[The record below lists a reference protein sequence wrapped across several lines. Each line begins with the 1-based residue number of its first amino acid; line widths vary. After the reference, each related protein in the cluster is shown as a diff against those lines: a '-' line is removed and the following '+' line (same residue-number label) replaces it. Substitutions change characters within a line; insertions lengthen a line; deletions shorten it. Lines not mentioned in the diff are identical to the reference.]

1 MTPVASTARTPID
14 AAPVALVTGSARRLG
29 RAIALRLAGDGHD
42 IAVHAHRI
50 DDDAHQTRDA
60 IRALGRRCEV
70 FEADFVDE
78 AATTALLPAVVARL
92 GRIDAVVHNA
102 SMFQHDDL
110 ASFGYAALSDH
121 ARANTGAA
129 VLLARALARQL
140 GDTSPQRQGALVLLL
155 DQRLWNPNPD
165 YLSYALSK
173 AALEH
178 LVPLLARA
186 LAPVVRV
193 VGVAPGLTLGSPLI
207 DDARLAALGE
217 RSLTGRPVQADE
229 VADAVAFA
237 VRNRAVTGSSLLVD
251 AGYHLQPMARDF
263 PFLAEADAPRTT
275 SHLR

>member
-1 MTPVASTARTPID
+1 MTPAVPTAPSQL
-14 AAPVALVTGSARRLG
+14 AVAPVALVTGSARRLG
-29 RAIALRLAGDGHD
+29 RAIALRLASAGHD

-50 DDDAHQTRDA
+50 DDDAHQTCDA
-60 IRALGRRCEV
+60 IRALGRRCEI
-70 FEADFVDE
+70 FQADFVDE
-78 AATTALLPAVVARL
+78 AGTAALLPAVIEGL
-92 GRIDAVVHNA
+92 GRVDAVVHNA

-110 ASFGYAALSDH
+110 GSFGYAALSAH
-121 ARANTGAA
+121 ACANTGAA
-129 VLLARALARQL
+129 VLLARALARHL
-140 GDTSPQRQGALVLLL
+140 GEASPPRQGALVLLL

-207 DDARLAALGE
+207 DDARLNALGE
-217 RSLTGRPVQADE
+217 RSLTGRPVQTDE

-237 VRNRAVTGSSLLVD
+237 VRNRALTGSSLLVD

-263 PFLAEADAPRTT
+263 AFLGEADAPRTT

>member
-1 MTPVASTARTPID
+1 MAFTTAPPGSNTTT
-14 AAPVALVTGSARRLG
+14 PVALVTGSARRLG
-29 RAIALRLAGDGHD
+29 RAIALRLASEGHD

-50 DDDAHQTRDA
+50 DDDARQTRDA

-70 FEADFVDE
+70 FEADFIDE
-78 AATTALLPAVVARL
+78 AATAALLPAVVEGL
-92 GRIDAVVHNA
+92 GRVDAVVHNA

-110 ASFGYAALSDH
+110 ASFGYAQLSAH
-121 ARANTGAA
+121 ACANSGAA

-140 GDTSPQRQGALVLLL
+140 GDATPPRQGVLVLLL

-173 AALEH
+173 AALGH

-186 LAPVVRV
+186 LAPTVRV

-207 DDARLAALGE
+207 DGARLSALGE
-217 RSLTGRPVQADE
+217 RSLTGRPVQTDE

-237 VRNRAVTGSSLLVD
+237 VRNRALTGSNLIVD

-263 PFLAEADAPRTT
+263 AFLDEADAPRTT